1 MDPAVEARRVLEQL
15 QQKFQELQTVI
26 NDTLSHVPA
35 IFSWVVDRVQEGWT
49 WLCERV
55 AEVWDWFVD
64 KLSYVGNPFMLSGA
78 SNAWKESVGGPATDV
93 SRSVDRGELA
103 ADDRWQKFG
112 AEQYRQRVPLQ
123 QAALKSIDTDYAQ
136 KIAAMMDDLQV
147 AIVAFWAGVV
157 AALITLVVGF
167 ATATGEAVTVLGLPL
182 APPTALGA
190 IAIALGALGA
200 ATAVMYSKAA
210 SARSTLKG
218 TSSGVQGWP
227 KFASA

>member
-1 MDPAVEARRVLEQL
+1 MDPAAEARRLLEQL
-15 QQKFQELQTVI
+15 QRQFEELRRVI
-26 NDTLSHVPA
+26 NDTLSHVPGV
-35 IFSWVVDRVQEGWT
+35 FQWVVDRVIEGWN
-49 WLCERV
+49 WLVERV
-55 AEVWDWFVD
+55 QEFWDWFVD

-78 SNAWKESVGGPATDV
+78 ANGWKESVGGPATEA
-93 SRSVDRGELA
+93 SRNVDRGMLA
-103 ADDRWQKFG
+103 ADDRWQEFG

-123 QAALKSIDTDYAQ
+123 QAAMKSLDTDYAQ
-136 KIAAMMDDLQV
+136 KIASMMDDLQV

-157 AALITLVVGF
+157 AAIISVIVGF
-167 ATATGEAVTVLGLPL
+167 TTATGEAVTVVGIPL

-200 ATAVMYSKAA
+200 ALAVMYSKAA

-218 TSSGVQGWP
+218 TSSGIQTWP